1 MLIHVG
7 FISLNIHELFVMRI
21 ENAQNKE
28 KRRVEP
34 HRNSL
39 SYFEKFSLFKVV
51 SICNR

>member
-1 MLIHVG
+1 
-7 FISLNIHELFVMRI
+7 MRI
-21 ENAQNKE
+21 GNAQNKW

-39 SYFEKFSLFKVV
+39 SYFTGIALAISRSENRAFYLFKVV